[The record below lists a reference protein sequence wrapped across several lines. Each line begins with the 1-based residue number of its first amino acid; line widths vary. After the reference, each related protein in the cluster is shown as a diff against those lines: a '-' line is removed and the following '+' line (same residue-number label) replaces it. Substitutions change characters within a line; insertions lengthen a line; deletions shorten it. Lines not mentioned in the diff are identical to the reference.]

1 MSALVAAL
9 YSLCLLALAGFAL
22 FVFFRNP
29 RGSLNQAF
37 FLLSLSLL
45 GWVASL
51 FAFSLPT
58 FNLPQPSASLLLLG
72 RFNFACI
79 VLAVTLGFVFVQ
91 HVAHRPVSRLARWL
105 WLETGLLAGLTLFTP
120 LVDKAELVMAGQHST
135 LYGSLFPLYV
145 LHVLI
150 WLMAALVSAF
160 HPASNLPEQ
169 TRTQLRLIGG
179 GILATGIVGLL
190 TNVLLPYAF
199 GDFRFIHVGTL
210 STLLFLLAVGYAVF
224 VLHLFSVRVLVKM
237 TFIFAGL
244 VTLALEVY
252 QLALGFL
259 AHLLPFGDPAQ
270 RGLAATVIAL
280 SVNAFTHEP
289 VKQWL
294 ERVISHSYKGNG
306 EKRRS
311 EPRQSL

>member
-29 RGSLNQAF
+29 RGSLNQTF

-51 FAFSLPT
+51 FAFNLPH
-58 FNLPQPSASLLLLG
+58 FNLPASPGLLLLG

-79 VLAVTLGFVFVQ
+79 VLAVTLGYAFVQ
-91 HVAHRPVSRLARWL
+91 QVARSPVSRLARWL
-105 WLETGLLAGLTLFTP
+105 WLETGLLTAATLFTP
-120 LVDKAELVMAGQHST
+120 LVDKAELVVSGQHST

-145 LHVLI
+145 LHVI
-150 WLMAALVSAF
+150 FWLLAALFIAF
-160 HPASNLPEQ
+160 QPLPHLPEQ
-169 TRTQLRLIGG
+169 TRRQLRLIGG
-179 GILATGIVGLL
+179 GILATGVVALV
-190 TNVLLPYAF
+190 TNALLPYTF

-224 VLHLFSVRVLVKM
+224 VLHLFSVRVLLKM
-237 TFIFAGL
+237 TLVFAGL

-252 QLALGFL
+252 QLALAFL
-259 AHLLPFGDPAQ
+259 AHLFPFGNSHERDF
-270 RGLAATVIAL
+270 AATLVVL
-280 SVNAFTHEP
+280 TVNAFTHEP
-289 VKQWL
+289 LKRWL
-294 ERVISHSYKGNG
+294 EKLVSRFQKNG
-306 EKRRS
+306 QERS
-311 EPRQSL
+311 R